1 MVVKTLNGF
10 FKNLITIRSTGSLGT
25 LLYVNTNLMGNQSA
39 NKNKHFHLSLI
50 FMLKKSGF

>member
-10 FKNLITIRSTGSLGT
+10 FKNLITIRSIGQLGT

-39 NKNKHFHLSLI
+39 NKNKHFHLFLI
-50 FMLKKSGF
+50 LMLKKPGF